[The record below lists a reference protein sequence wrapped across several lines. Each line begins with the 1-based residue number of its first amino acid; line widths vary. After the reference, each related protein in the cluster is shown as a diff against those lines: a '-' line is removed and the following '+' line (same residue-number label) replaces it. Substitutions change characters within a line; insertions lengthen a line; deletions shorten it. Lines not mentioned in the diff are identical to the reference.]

1 MTVILDQ
8 APVLL
13 VALPLFC
20 VPLLYF
26 ADHALG
32 FPVRPTALGMYT
44 VLALFALATAITP
57 ESPAEGIVVAVGG
70 WHADVGIELA
80 LDPMAR
86 LFLPA
91 IAGISLLGVIAVTPR
106 QSTSTYYTLFFL
118 ILAGSN
124 GLVLTR
130 DLFNAYVF
138 IEITSIASY
147 ALVGFRQDRRGFESA
162 FKYLLV
168 GSLASLMILWGIA
181 GLYAVAGSL
190 SLPVLAERLN
200 EGPQR
205 LVAGSGA
212 LITAGLLVKLGI
224 VPFHAWKPDAMAG
237 APRPVAATLSGATVT
252 AFFLL
257 FVRVY
262 AMLQSMEGTAVV
274 EAAGLP
280 AAFELSGHGS
290 IGRGARIPV
299 VLAVFAGASI
309 LLGHLMALRQ
319 TKLPRLLAYSSIAHF
334 GYMLA
339 GVVAGTQAALAAAL
353 LHALH
358 HGVMKAGLFHY
369 ASVSGERRSNAG
381 SPEAGRSMGSG
392 TTRLGRLIPVI
403 SLVVLSMG
411 MIGIPPTAG
420 FSSKWLVVIE
430 TARSGNIHPALGGML
445 AGLIALG
452 GAIALMYYLRFAL
465 LAGSHG
471 QPQPRRSVLALAIC
485 VIYTLVAF
493 WFTDSLGEFASL
505 AAAGILEP

>member
-237 APRPVAATLSGATVT
+237 APRPVAATLSGATAT

-262 AMLQSMEGTAVV
+262 TMLQSVEGAAPSTAVL
-274 EAAGLP
+274 GT
-280 AAFELSGHGS
+280 
-290 IGRGARIPV
+290 
-299 VLAVFAGASI
+299 FAGASI

-319 TKLPRLLAYSSIAHF
+319 TRLPRLLAYSSVAHF

-358 HGVMKAGLFHY
+358 HGAMKAGLFHY
-369 ASVSGERRSNAG
+369 ASVSGDGRPNVERSD
-381 SPEAGRSMGSG
+381 AGRSIG
-392 TTRLGRLIPVI
+392 GRSIGGRSIGGRSLPVTA
-403 SLVVLSMG
+403 LVVLSMG

-420 FSSKWLVVIE
+420 FSSKWLVVLE
-430 TARSGNIHPALGGML
+430 TARSQYIHPAFGGAL
-445 AGLIALG
+445 AGLVALG
-452 GAIALMYYLRFAL
+452 GALALMYYLR
-465 LAGSHG
+465 
-471 QPQPRRSVLALAIC
+471 LALRAGDREGLHPGRSAIAMGVC
-485 VIYTLVAF
+485 VVYTLAAF
-493 WFTDSLGEFASL
+493 WFTDSLGEFATI
-505 AAAGILEP
+505 AAEHLLEL